1 MARFLNSW
9 QLIAK
14 FERLTK
20 MMKRIALLFVLL
32 IASTG
37 IRAREF
43 TGKVFLRDTTLL
55 EGDFVMIYC
64 PSLGTG
70 TLTDDEGN
78 YRLNIPDNGKDIV
91 LEFSRIGYT
100 TQYLEFPSG
109 SDEVAVEDI
118 YLEPQALMLTAA
130 YITPDGMDPAKFV
143 LSKLWEQSRKNK
155 KKQLNYKA
163 DISYDVASH
172 GLTIIN
178 EVLPKG
184 TVGLAKFAAA
194 VNGYGPFVKY
204 CLNNDDLSASVSL
217 KRQVRGG
224 RVKDYD
230 HVLVRTGQDLPKNV
244 QKNIL
249 SVFELIDLYGI
260 LYGETTKWGEKFS
273 KSQVFSLEG
282 TYEYGDKLVDVI
294 RWVDSKNRF
303 SANIHIVEDDWGI
316 LKVQL
321 FHWEGEV
328 LRCEARNAGNGVY
341 MPISFVLKPSVTMV
355 RAEQIPGLIAEI
367 RKSNSFKEKTKEK
380 AIKVL
385 ERNLG
390 HDFNPYISFGFNIR
404 YFYE

>member
-1 MARFLNSW
+1 M
-9 QLIAK
+9 
-14 FERLTK
+14 
-20 MMKRIALLFVLL
+20 RI
-32 IASTG
+32 
-37 IRAREF
+37 
-43 TGKVFLRDTTLL
+43 
-55 EGDFVMIYC
+55 
-64 PSLGTG
+64 
-70 TLTDDEGN
+70 
-78 YRLNIPDNGKDIV
+78 
-91 LEFSRIGYT
+91 
-100 TQYLEFPSG
+100 
-109 SDEVAVEDI
+109 
-118 YLEPQALMLTAA
+118 
-130 YITPDGMDPAKFV
+130 
-143 LSKLWEQSRKNK
+143 
-155 KKQLNYKA
+155 
-163 DISYDVASH
+163 
-172 GLTIIN
+172 
-178 EVLPKG
+178 
-184 TVGLAKFAAA
+184 
-194 VNGYGPFVKY
+194 VK
-204 CLNNDDLSASVSL
+204 
-217 KRQVRGG
+217 
-224 RVKDYD
+224 
-230 HVLVRTGQDLPKNV
+230 
-244 QKNIL
+244 
-249 SVFELIDLYGI
+249 GI

-294 RWVDSKNRF
+294 RWVDPKNRF

>member
-1 MARFLNSW
+1 
-9 QLIAK
+9 
-14 FERLTK
+14 
-20 MMKRIALLFVLL
+20 MKRIALLL
-32 IASTG
+32 ILSIVSTWTWG
-37 IRAREF
+37 REF
-43 TGKVFLRDTTLL
+43 TGRVFLRDTTLL

-64 PSLGTG
+64 PSFATG
-70 TLTDDEGN
+70 TLTDEEGN
-78 YRLNIPDNGKDIV
+78 YRLKIPDNEKNVV

-100 TQYLEFPSG
+100 TQYREFPAG
-109 SDEVAVEDI
+109 SSEVTVEDI

-130 YITPDGMDPAKFV
+130 YVTPDGMDPAKFV
-143 LSKLWEQSRKNK
+143 LSKLWEQSKKNK
-155 KKQLNYKA
+155 KRQINYKA

-172 GLTIIN
+172 GLTVIN

-204 CLNNDDLSASVSL
+204 CLNNDDLSASVTL
-217 KRQVRGG
+217 KREVRGAK
-224 RVKDYD
+224 VKDYD
-230 HVLVRTGQDLPKNV
+230 HVLVQAGQELPKNV
-244 QKNIL
+244 RKNIL
-249 SVFELIDLYGI
+249 SVFELIDLYEI
-260 LYGETTKWGEKFS
+260 LYGETTKWGERFS
-273 KSQVFSLEG
+273 NSHVFTLEG
-282 TYEYGDKLVDVI
+282 TYEYEDKLVDVLK
-294 RWVDSKNRF
+294 WVDSKNRF

-355 RAEQIPGLIAEI
+355 RAEQIPGLIEEI
-367 RKSNSFKEKTKEK
+367 RKSKSFKEKTKEK
-380 AIKVL
+380 VIKVL

>member
-1 MARFLNSW
+1 
-9 QLIAK
+9 
-14 FERLTK
+14 
-20 MMKRIALLFVLL
+20 MKRIALIVSCILL
-32 IASTG
+32 CSTAL
-37 IRAREF
+37 AREF
-43 TGKVFLRDTTLL
+43 SGRVFLRDTTVT
-55 EGDFVMIYC
+55 EGDFVMVYC
-64 PSLGTG
+64 QACGTG
-70 TLTDDEGN
+70 TLTDEDG
-78 YRLNIPDNGKDIV
+78 YYVLKIPDDGDVV
-91 LEFSRIGYT
+91 LEYSRIGYT
-100 TQYLEFPSG
+100 TTYREFAGGSG
-109 SDEVAVEDI
+109 NVEVEDVI
-118 YLEPQALMLTAA
+118 LVPQALMLTAA
-130 YITPDGMDPAKFV
+130 YVTPDGMDPAKFV
-143 LSKLWEQSRKNK
+143 LTKLWAQSKKNR

-172 GLTIIN
+172 GLTIVN

-194 VNGYGPFVKY
+194 VNGFGPFVRY

-217 KRQVRGG
+217 KRQVRNG
-224 RVKDYD
+224 RAKDYD
-230 HVLVRTGQDLPKNV
+230 HRMVKTGQPLPKNV
-244 QKNIL
+244 EKNIL
-249 SVFELIDLYGI
+249 SIFELIDLFEI
-260 LYGETTKWGEKFS
+260 IYGETTNWGEKFS
-273 KSQVFSLEG
+273 KDHIFTLEG

-294 RWVDSKNRF
+294 RWADSKNRV
-303 SANIHIVEDDWGI
+303 SANVHIVEDDWGI

-355 RAEQIPGLIAEI
+355 RAEQIPGLIEEV
-367 RKSNSFKEKTKEK
+367 KKMDMKDKTKEK